1 MKRFHIILVYI
12 ICSLFFSS
20 CVNRK
25 ELATNAVNELFSY
38 IKNDKD
44 NIITEIYPAASN
56 LPSYYKSDNIKINEV
71 KRLNDKKIAVLI
83 ENNFTNGFGKS
94 FNRDITLYLEP
105 SPSDPKKYIIYDSE
119 GFCGYEDNSEFKIAV
134 KSGCI
139 DNKAYKTDEQIAKKL
154 VIAKAMMFNEYVNV
168 YSELKSKVLIKNW
181 SWETSY
187 YGNSANGQGI
197 CINKSTFTIPKPKY
211 KIVYK
216 DRNGNAITDDDGYIT
231 YDALSPGSSKAF
243 TFYTSYVGNASKASI
258 SVEFDD
264 DLIFDYIVSKNYTGN
279 EYAEYMIEQNNE

>member
-94 FNRDITLYLEP
+94 FNRDITL
-105 SPSDPKKYIIYDSE
+105 
-119 GFCGYEDNSEFKIAV
+119 
-134 KSGCI
+134 
-139 DNKAYKTDEQIAKKL
+139 
-154 VIAKAMMFNEYVNV
+154 
-168 YSELKSKVLIKNW
+168 
-181 SWETSY
+181 
-187 YGNSANGQGI
+187 
-197 CINKSTFTIPKPKY
+197 
-211 KIVYK
+211 
-216 DRNGNAITDDDGYIT
+216 
-231 YDALSPGSSKAF
+231 
-243 TFYTSYVGNASKASI
+243 
-258 SVEFDD
+258 
-264 DLIFDYIVSKNYTGN
+264 
-279 EYAEYMIEQNNE
+279 

>member
-1 MKRFHIILVYI
+1 
-12 ICSLFFSS
+12 
-20 CVNRK
+20 
-25 ELATNAVNELFSY
+25 
-38 IKNDKD
+38 
-44 NIITEIYPAASN
+44 
-56 LPSYYKSDNIKINEV
+56 
-71 KRLNDKKIAVLI
+71 
-83 ENNFTNGFGKS
+83 
-94 FNRDITLYLEP
+94 
-105 SPSDPKKYIIYDSE
+105 
-119 GFCGYEDNSEFKIAV
+119 
-134 KSGCI
+134 
-139 DNKAYKTDEQIAKKL
+139 
-154 VIAKAMMFNEYVNV
+154 MMFNEYVNV
-168 YSELKSKVLIKNW
+168 YSELKSKVLTKNW

>member
-94 FNRDITLYLEP
+94 LL
-105 SPSDPKKYIIYDSE
+105 IYQKLIQKNILFTTAKDSV
-119 GFCGYEDNSEFKIAV
+119 DMKI
-134 KSGCI
+134 
-139 DNKAYKTDEQIAKKL
+139 
-154 VIAKAMMFNEYVNV
+154 
-168 YSELKSKVLIKNW
+168 
-181 SWETSY
+181 
-187 YGNSANGQGI
+187 
-197 CINKSTFTIPKPKY
+197 
-211 KIVYK
+211 
-216 DRNGNAITDDDGYIT
+216 
-231 YDALSPGSSKAF
+231 
-243 TFYTSYVGNASKASI
+243 
-258 SVEFDD
+258 
-264 DLIFDYIVSKNYTGN
+264 IVSSNLL
-279 EYAEYMIEQNNE
+279 